1 MQITFPALLSDAM
14 VAIPLLIS
22 TIVNSFPML
31 GNSSLICWYLYQA
44 YGDPVI
50 WGPDGRRRKY
60 DQTARLL
67 KCGPRGAAAIA
78 QLGLGDPPGRSGVG
92 NARAGV

>member
-22 TIVNSFPML
+22 TIMNCFPML

-44 YGDPVI
+44 YAIPSFGV
-50 WGPDGRRRKY
+50 R
-60 DQTARLL
+60 TADVADTIKLL
-67 KCGPRGAAAIA
+67 GC
-78 QLGLGDPPGRSGVG
+78 
-92 NARAGV
+92 